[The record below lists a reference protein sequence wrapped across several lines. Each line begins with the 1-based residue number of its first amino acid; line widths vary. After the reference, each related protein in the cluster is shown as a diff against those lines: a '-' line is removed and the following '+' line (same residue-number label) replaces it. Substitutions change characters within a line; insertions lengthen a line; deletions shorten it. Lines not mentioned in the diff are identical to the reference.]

1 MSKLALLLSCLAVG
15 LSGWVA
21 STGPM
26 GSRDRLDRLEADLD
40 ELRVLETRLGN
51 VERRVAA
58 TTADR
63 PGPVDAPPR
72 RTTAAD
78 GALAASGPDA
88 SGPAASGPE
97 ATAAT
102 SPTPVE
108 TRIAELAKRLADVEE
123 RAKTFDA
130 NPNFTTARGGVARA
144 LLPRGFVTSMDD
156 AQKQLDLSP
165 SQRAEWDRILAD
177 AKRDL
182 DDLRSIPD
190 DEGKTW
196 KQHNEE
202 MLRGLADGSGRIDLG
217 KLMAMRAKKVPG
229 RTETYG
235 EAEAR
240 IRTEAKQRMRDPL
253 APEQQKR
260 FDESHVDALIGGG
273 LGGGTA
279 VTFATSFGDPP
290 KPEK

>member
-1 MSKLALLLSCLAVG
+1 MSKLALVLSCLAVG

-21 STGPM
+21 YTGST
-26 GSRDRLDRLEADLD
+26 GSRDRLERLEADLD

-58 TTADR
+58 STADR
-63 PGPVDAPPR
+63 PGPVDAPPLR
-72 RTTAAD
+72 PTAAD
-78 GALAASGPDA
+78 GALAGTARDASGPDA
-88 SGPAASGPE
+88 
-97 ATAAT
+97 ATAT
-102 SPTPVE
+102 PPTPVE

-123 RAKTFDA
+123 KAKTLEA
-130 NPNFTTARGGVARA
+130 NPTFATARGGVARA
-144 LLPRGFVTSMDD
+144 LMPRGFVTSMDD
-156 AQKQLDLSP
+156 AQKQLDLSA
-165 SQRAEWDRILAD
+165 SQRADWDRILAD

-182 DDLRSIPD
+182 DDLRSLPD

-196 KQHNEE
+196 KQHNDE

-253 APEQQKR
+253 TPDQQKR

-290 KPEK
+290 KTPDK